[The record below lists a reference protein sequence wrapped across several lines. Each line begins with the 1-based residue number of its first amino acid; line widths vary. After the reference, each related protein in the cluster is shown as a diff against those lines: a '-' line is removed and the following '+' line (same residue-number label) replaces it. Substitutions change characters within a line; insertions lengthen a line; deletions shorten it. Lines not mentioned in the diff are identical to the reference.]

1 LSSFESITD
10 TTDGLIAVNKQFIDT
25 IGKSAAV
32 LSLFNVVSKKY
43 AVESADL
50 VEVVR
55 KAGGTFSATGGKLE
69 ELLAVFTTVRD
80 TTRESAET
88 IAVGLRTIFT
98 RLQRPKTI
106 EYLQQFGIEL
116 VNLEGQF
123 VGNFEAIQRIQ
134 RGLDAFGVRPGSIK
148 FAEVVEE
155 IGGVLQQ
162 SRVIPLLT
170 QGAKLQQVYADAQSA
185 SSETAMDLAKAQDTL
200 SFKIAQTQQNFSKL
214 IGDIASSKGFDTLV
228 RGVLSMT
235 NAMIHFAAAI
245 KDVLPLIS
253 ALLAFNLAK
262 SVGKLALGGPKAFLG
277 KGFATGG
284 FVPGSGSGDT
294 VPAMLTPGEFV
305 VRKSAAQ
312 AMGAEALH
320 GINKY
325 ADGGLVSIRDLKNKD
340 GGTKISKYQQG
351 NPRVHDSDSV
361 RSPFNRVTI
370 SGKFN
375 PDSKEFDQSGGPQLN
390 WRRIADAG
398 KNNSRA
404 SGNGFLGKTASAFER
419 EIGAA
424 TRMRVTSKSRKD
436 SSFPVDLERRGELA
450 EVRFRQSSTDYETYL
465 SKILRAKMEIG
476 DSSLSQFTELEKDR
490 ATLDRYTVYET
501 DPNTK
506 KEFLKYTGHLG
517 GILKKKKKK
526 FASGGSVGTDTVPS
540 LLTPGEF
547 VVNKKSA
554 QAFGYGNLQKV
565 NKYATGGVVG
575 VQRFASGGPVGGA
588 GAILPGLEGLGDL
601 AIVVNQL
608 IPAMAS
614 ATASFAKIS
623 IAASITSSGFSGIF
637 NAGKGV
643 SDFFTA
649 YKDETKRLSEV
660 RDAEIKGYQDAVAAQ
675 AKTTAELAT
684 ARADLSSNQ
693 ATLVKAGNR
702 QQGTRI
708 AYPQQEEIDDIT
720 QAEKAARSSISR
732 GITTKAPVLN
742 ASQTTEATDKLNDAI
757 SRITAQYGLG
767 SIQLT
772 KAKEIQDSL
781 TSNLKDQSDAVVKYT
796 DLVIEGSVKERA
808 LVKALEERAE
818 AENKAANEASAK
830 INTGGIRER
839 IGAGFRGLAEKGD
852 AGDARRAKVQA
863 GIEKAQ
869 MAITMVSAYFAS
881 SARTAAQALDKLTN
895 AAIESGDA
903 QAAYNNSIAA
913 SEKEAQAAGVET
925 GTSGGGAIGGAI
937 GLIAGGITAF
947 FFPPLLPLVPLF
959 VSLGSALGSA
969 IGAALGFFGT
979 LTDIT
984 DWWGITDP
992 AARQMEV
999 ERKASA
1005 AQKSANIKDVEKTTN
1020 DSITKSNSLRQF
1032 SPNSANN
1039 ELVKGFDKFKNSSS
1053 AQQLGNPATQEQSKQ
1068 FYDQLASAFEQLRTL
1083 PQNAGKGFDQLKREN
1098 FGLVSALERS
1108 SAGLA
1113 DHDQVLQG
1121 LRTNTDAVSTAVTRE
1136 RQAKLAA
1143 INLQL
1148 RQVAIQKQVNTTL
1161 ANMDSAIRSQT
1172 EGLMKFGIALGED
1185 YSPQDIGVDLTDL
1198 SSRNTANPE
1207 YAAGLNAVYSMG
1219 GQSAE
1224 QAATLGRAIPL
1235 LNNLENSLINQGSEE
1250 IRQSFQAAGVSPQ
1263 TSQDIFNA
1271 IEKARKAATPDEPF
1285 DPVAVKQEVM
1295 GILQPFADNSE
1306 DKRKAINTQLQNQLS
1321 LVKKQSE
1328 LQKKQLEYRL
1338 AGLDAEREIAD
1349 TIERVRGEEADPRAA
1364 RAARLK
1370 RTGTILQGTE
1380 LRGANLAGDK
1390 TDIDKISAALVKA
1403 ELRKQEIVDE
1413 RKTANT
1419 TKTEKLDQEMV
1430 GLIEETELL
1439 GQAMSSLADVSK
1451 ENAAIEAKIAK
1462 NQEKR
1467 AVVREAASNLAFGSN
1482 QDRKDF
1488 FRTLNQARGV
1498 AAFGTADVLRDKD
1511 KGNVFSFLKQMKDI
1525 PAFGGKTGQEV
1536 IDATTR
1542 NFLRRGGV
1550 SQQKV
1555 EEIMAKMIPSEEQAL
1570 ELMKENVDIDK
1581 VRNDKLGEIV
1591 DLLSN
1596 NLAAFRL
1603 MGIVNRPQ
1611 AVAAK
1616 PKIGLAT
1623 GGPVSVG
1630 PQFAPKGS
1638 DTVPAMLTPGEFVV
1652 KASQARKYSGVLSAI
1667 NNGNT
1672 AYLANGGFAPGSREA
1687 EAEKRAAEKALQRG
1701 KTGNQ
1706 SDASTQAIYDRDMQA
1721 IIAIQG
1727 RPVKEQQIEISATSP
1742 EKSEPSPTHDQQKLS
1757 ADIISQGMRAKNER
1771 ADRDAAFDRKWQ
1783 SGLGENATAEDHA
1796 DRRNDYLLNK
1806 IQRAKD
1812 TMRDGVYAERTANE
1826 ANDQKRFDKQLNSVA
1841 EMGTASS
1848 SVDVS
1853 SNIRTTIGNFG
1864 ANSAENKA
1872 SVAPL
1877 VGYDGRLAT
1886 DYGYSGMSQEQK
1898 EVFRKKVAAQR
1909 DALTSGAT
1917 RTGVDKRF
1925 GADSILTYGVTE
1937 EGIKSGLSGASGY
1950 GNKLGLDSYE
1960 QQSANYGWYEMEKMA
1975 QKKNER
1981 DPTSRDFIAA
1991 GMTEDHKNSL
2001 KQRQLDR
2008 EAKRTPEQ
2016 KSRIDSAKASTE
2028 ARKSEMAQISSGN
2041 LSASE
2046 KKAARQEVDKFYK
2059 NAADAARLKRMEEI
2073 DPKRAGRKRV
2083 DNLLA
2088 KFGREE
2094 GAINSGS
2101 SFSERKA
2108 ERRDRAIESRNQ
2120 KKIENRKYASTRSD
2134 NRTRRD
2140 NTSQPVVK
2148 DNFENAKIDR
2158 AYQRKLNKEAARE
2171 YWKSQR
2177 TRLRGYSVGGDT
2189 NTPMRAGSIDTIP
2202 ALLAPN
2208 EFVMSPPA
2216 VQKYGL
2222 KMMHAINAK
2231 RFSQG
2236 GSSTGQF
2243 SSGANNAPQSLDF
2256 SALMTAMK
2264 GFTSEFSSSVASL
2277 REMPKEFKIDL
2288 SSQGLNVN
2296 LNSAEFLAKLP
2307 DILKTTI
2314 LEQIQSQ
2321 LGSITNQVK
2330 QSLSTGT

>member
-1 LSSFESITD
+1 LFNINAVLNIVGANTSSVKAAVSDINSEMDRGTRKARSFGDAVALKGANLSVFAVASTAVVKLTESISMATRDALRFESEMAKIAQTVGISTAEARKHGEEIRKLSVLYGLSAPKIAETVRVLGQAGYTLRQAKEAADSLAQTTLLSSFESITD

-25 IGKSAAV
+25 IGKSAQV
-32 LSLFNVVSKKY
+32 LSLFNIVSKKY

-88 IAVGLRTIFT
+88 ISVGLRTIFT

-200 SFKIAQTQQNFSKL
+200 SFKIAQTQQNFAKL

-277 KGFATGG
+277 RGFATGG
-284 FVPGSGSGDT
+284 FVPGSGNGDT

-305 VRKSAAQ
+305 IRKSAAQ

-320 GINKY
+320 GINRY
-325 ADGGLVSIRDLKNKD
+325 AKGGPVKGQDLGSAAIRKRVVSQKSQNEEFTTGQKINATDSMHFTKVPMGIDGGDLAPKAFEEYAASFLKQKFKGFSGVALAPGATD
-340 GGTKISKYQQG
+340 PLDLIGGPY
-351 NPRVHDSDSV
+351 PVEV
-361 RSPFNRVTI
+361 RSRNKTTDDNELLDKLFRWRLRTKGNLVENTSKAGESLTVP
-370 SGKFN
+370 GKV
-375 PDSKEFDQSGGPQLN
+375 G
-390 WRRIADAG
+390 IIY
-398 KNNSRA
+398 NNS
-404 SGNGFLGKTASAFER
+404 K
-419 EIGAA
+419 
-424 TRMRVTSKSRKD
+424 
-436 SSFPVDLERRGELA
+436 
-450 EVRFRQSSTDYETYL
+450 L
-465 SKILRAKMEIG
+465 SKQQQKAAKVRNVG
-476 DSSLSQFTELEKDR
+476 SKPPQ
-490 ATLDRYTVYET
+490 
-501 DPNTK
+501 K
-506 KEFLKYTGHLG
+506 KALG
-517 GILKKKKKK
+517 GGV
-526 FASGGSVGTDTVPS
+526 AGTDTVPS

-554 QAFGYGNLQKV
+554 QAFGYGNLHKV
-565 NKYATGGVVG
+565 NKYASGGVVG
-575 VQRFASGGPVGGA
+575 VQRFASGGAVG

-608 IPAMAS
+608 IPALSS
-614 ATASFAKIS
+614 ATASFAKMS
-623 IAASITSSGFSGIF
+623 VAASITSSGLSGIL

-649 YKDETKRLSEV
+649 YKAESKRLSDV

-675 AKTTAELAT
+675 AKTTAELAA
-684 ARADLSSNQ
+684 ARAPL
-693 ATLVKAGNR
+693 
-702 QQGTRI
+702 I
-708 AYPQQEEIDDIT
+708 AAPVANNADDINA
-720 QAEKAARSSISR
+720 AEKAAILSISR
-732 GITTKAPVLN
+732 PTTTKAPVLDQKGTMD
-742 ASQTTEATDKLNDAI
+742 AQDKLQGAI
-757 SRITAQYGLG
+757 RRLTIQYGVG
-767 SIQLT
+767 SEEVKRATAIERT
-772 KAKEIQDSL
+772 FIDAKTGVI
-781 TSNLKDQSDAVVKYT
+781 SNIKDQSDAVVKYT
-796 DLVIEGSVKERA
+796 ELVSRGNVVQQKLIDT
-808 LVKALEERAE
+808 LEEREAAEAKATAE
-818 AENKAANEASAK
+818 AEAK

-869 MAITMVSAYFAS
+869 MAITIAAAYFAS
-881 SARTAAQALDKLTN
+881 SARSAAQALDKLAN
-895 AAIESGDA
+895 SAIEAGDA
-903 QAAYNNSIAA
+903 QGAYNNTIAA
-913 SEKEAQAAGVET
+913 SEKEAQGSEIDKGA
-925 GTSGGGAIGGAI
+925 SGGVAIGGFL
-937 GLIAGGITAF
+937 GLAVGGIVGIL
-947 FFPPLLPLVPLF
+947 FPPLLPLVSLF
-959 VSLGSALGSA
+959 GAL
-969 IGAALGFFGT
+969 GAALGTGIGALLGFFGAV
-979 LTDIT
+979 DHIT
-984 DWWGITDP
+984 DGLGLTDP

-1005 AQKSANIKDVEKTTN
+1005 AQKSANIKDVEKTTS
-1020 DSITKSNSLRQF
+1020 DSITKSNNLRQF
-1032 SPNSANN
+1032 NPNAAND
-1039 ELVKGFDKFKNSSS
+1039 ELVKGFDKFKNSSA

-1098 FGLVSALERS
+1098 FGLVNALERS
-1108 SAGLA
+1108 SASLA
-1113 DHDQVLQG
+1113 DNEQVLQG
-1121 LRTNTDAVSTAVTRE
+1121 LRANTDAVSTAVTRE
-1136 RQAKLAA
+1136 RQAKLAS

-1161 ANMDSAIRSQT
+1161 ANMDSVIRSQT

-1185 YSPQDIGVDLTDL
+1185 YSSQDIGVDLTDL

-1235 LNNLENSLINQGSEE
+1235 LNNLENSLINQGSAE
-1250 IRQSFQAAGVSPQ
+1250 IRQSFQAAGVSPE
-1263 TSQDIFNA
+1263 TSRDIFNA
-1271 IEKARKAATPDEPF
+1271 IEKARNAATPDDPF
-1285 DPVAVKQEVM
+1285 DPIAVKQEVI
-1295 GILQPFADNSE
+1295 GILKPFADNSE

-1349 TIERVRGEEADPRAA
+1349 TVARVRGEEADPRAA
-1364 RAARLK
+1364 RAERLK

-1380 LRGANLAGDK
+1380 LRGADLAGDK

-1403 ELRKQEIVDE
+1403 ELRKQRIVDE
-1413 RKTANT
+1413 RKTATASGNT
-1419 TKTEKLDQEMV
+1419 NEVLSLDQEMV
-1430 GLIEETELL
+1430 GLIEQTELL

-1570 ELMKENVDIDK
+1570 ALMKDNVGIDQQRNEKLDK
-1581 VRNDKLGEIV
+1581 VIEI
-1591 DLLSN
+1591 LSRQ
-1596 NLAAFRL
+1596 LFQFS
-1603 MGIVNRPQ
+1603 RPQ
-1611 AVAAK
+1611 AAIAQPGKVPLLVAK
-1616 PKIGLAT
+1616 
-1623 GGPVSVG
+1623 GGPINVG
-1630 PQFAPKGS
+1630 PQFAPKGT

-1652 KASQARKYSGVLSAI
+1652 NAKDSNKNMGVL
-1667 NNGNT
+1667 T
-1672 AYLANGGFAPGSREA
+1672 
-1687 EAEKRAAEKALQRG
+1687 
-1701 KTGNQ
+1701 
-1706 SDASTQAIYDRDMQA
+1706 
-1721 IIAIQG
+1721 
-1727 RPVKEQQIEISATSP
+1727 
-1742 EKSEPSPTHDQQKLS
+1742 
-1757 ADIISQGMRAKNER
+1757 
-1771 ADRDAAFDRKWQ
+1771 
-1783 SGLGENATAEDHA
+1783 
-1796 DRRNDYLLNK
+1796 
-1806 IQRAKD
+1806 
-1812 TMRDGVYAERTANE
+1812 
-1826 ANDQKRFDKQLNSVA
+1826 
-1841 EMGTASS
+1841 
-1848 SVDVS
+1848 
-1853 SNIRTTIGNFG
+1853 
-1864 ANSAENKA
+1864 
-1872 SVAPL
+1872 
-1877 VGYDGRLAT
+1877 
-1886 DYGYSGMSQEQK
+1886 
-1898 EVFRKKVAAQR
+1898 
-1909 DALTSGAT
+1909 
-1917 RTGVDKRF
+1917 
-1925 GADSILTYGVTE
+1925 
-1937 EGIKSGLSGASGY
+1937 
-1950 GNKLGLDSYE
+1950 
-1960 QQSANYGWYEMEKMA
+1960 
-1975 QKKNER
+1975 
-1981 DPTSRDFIAA
+1981 
-1991 GMTEDHKNSL
+1991 
-2001 KQRQLDR
+2001 
-2008 EAKRTPEQ
+2008 
-2016 KSRIDSAKASTE
+2016 
-2028 ARKSEMAQISSGN
+2028 
-2041 LSASE
+2041 
-2046 KKAARQEVDKFYK
+2046 
-2059 NAADAARLKRMEEI
+2059 
-2073 DPKRAGRKRV
+2073 
-2083 DNLLA
+2083 
-2088 KFGREE
+2088 
-2094 GAINSGS
+2094 AINSGRTAYLS
-2101 SFSERKA
+2101 DGTKKEKEPSPAQAALLDSLRGQTIANKQA
-2108 ERRDRAIESRNQ
+2108 EQ
-2120 KKIENRKYASTRSD
+2120 KKQNELR
-2134 NRTRRD
+2134 
-2140 NTSQPVVK
+2140 
-2148 DNFENAKIDR
+2148 AKIKAQTEEAKNGPSFNASVSSETNERIIDI
-2158 AYQRKLNKEAARE
+2158 RKRGEDLMRDSAAKKEAEQEALFN
-2171 YWKSQR
+2171 S
-2177 TRLRGYSVGGDT
+2177 RGVAG
-2189 NTPMRAGSIDTIP
+2189 GSIE
-2202 ALLAPN
+2202 AGQFARQNLA
-2208 EFVMSPPA
+2208 VS
-2216 VQKYGL
+2216 
-2222 KMMHAINAK
+2222 
-2231 RFSQG
+2231 G
-2236 GSSTGQF
+2236 GSSNMNKELAWQANRYSTFLTAFDERLTPDMKLEAAKKGQKNRERLVKDTTGLGNRF
-2243 SSGANNAPQSLDF
+2243 KSGGALEKYYDSGKSSYEQEFEQQRNQSTTGIAGNMAMAEARQQDLAKSAKIKAKDAARKANYVPTAKDLRRDEIRKKGEASGRAAKELAKKGTNEVGLITYGQQKAAAIEREKDRAAASAKQKMLKEKNSPEYFAYKADLDAKREIKESKGPSVSTKPEPIREGGPTYSERQKAFRERTQQKRRNASIPQIPNIQENNSQSSPVAMGGSVRPNSGQVSQAQGGLDF
-2256 SALMTAMK
+2256 SKLFDSLKTFGTQFDASVMK
-2264 GFTSEFSSSVASL
+2264 LV
-2277 REMPKEFKIDL
+2277 EMPKTFDIKLE
-2288 SSQGLNVN
+2288 SQGVNVN